1 MRFMTFTTFQKSG
14 KRENGKSFCCNIYRK
29 RATLLA
35 VAGPRAVPGSDGLS
49 LSLSH
54 TRSLSLTH
62 KQTSTLNLS
71 LSRSL
76 SLWQVNVPFLD
87 LMASLVEGI
96 GGVDGALP
104 LSLSL
109 AFSLSLS
116 LVLPPLSL

>member
-1 MRFMTFTTFQKSG
+1 MTFTTFQKSG
-14 KRENGKSFCCNIYRK
+14 KQETGSRFV
-29 RATLLA
+29 ATFTANAL
-35 VAGPRAVPGSDGLS
+35 PSWPWQVPVPFLDRMASLFLS
-49 LSLSH
+49 HTHVLSLSH
-54 TRSLSLTH
+54 TNKHQHSICLSL
-62 KQTSTLNLS
+62 
-71 LSRSL
+71 SL

-104 LSLSL
+104 LSL